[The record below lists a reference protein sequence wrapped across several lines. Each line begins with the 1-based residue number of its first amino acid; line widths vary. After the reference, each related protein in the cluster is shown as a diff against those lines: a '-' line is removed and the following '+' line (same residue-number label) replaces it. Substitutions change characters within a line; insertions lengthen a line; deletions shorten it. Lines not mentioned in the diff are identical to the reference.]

1 MPSIE
6 VRHARVAARNA
17 IEKAQAEVNSA
28 RSHAENTR
36 NSHHFTPEGIRETV
50 GARVKNARS
59 AAGSSLARAEQH
71 TAGLRAQAEDDMR
84 AALTVP
90 EEERAASAAVL
101 APVLAAAAYDPSV
114 LIDAYRNRAPHSLA
128 DRLVLEDTIQAV
140 SDAGMVDTRFDEKW
154 SRTRAKLADA
164 VTTRGERLAAKELAA
179 VAGLEA
185 YVASAKSVIEGE
197 LGDIESDTQS
207 FGVQNETQRFL
218 VSQYE
223 RGMDSGTLDT
233 QAPDAV
239 DVSGMLEESGGHSA
253 FRWLPEDFE
262 PQDTTGVPASG
273 TGAAGG
279 GEGNA

>member
-1 MPSIE
+1 VPQPSVSRILISHPLQVGE
-6 VRHARVAARNA
+6 SAVVVR
-17 IEKAQAEVNSA
+17 
-28 RSHAENTR
+28 
-36 NSHHFTPEGIRETV
+36 P
-50 GARVKNARS
+50 
-59 AAGSSLARAEQH
+59 
-71 TAGLRAQAEDDMR
+71 AGLPFC
-84 AALTVP
+84 ALMSSRITP
-90 EEERAASAAVL
+90 YGWR
-101 APVLAAAAYDPSV
+101 
-114 LIDAYRNRAPHSLA
+114 RAPSSQGE
-128 DRLVLEDTIQAV
+128 RQ
-140 SDAGMVDTRFDEKW
+140 W

-164 VTTRGERLAAKELAA
+164 VTTRGERLAAKELTA

-197 LGDIESDTQS
+197 LGDIEEDTQS

-279 GEGNA
+279 GGEGNA

>member
-1 MPSIE
+1 MPSIQ

-17 IEKAQAEVNSA
+17 IEKARAEVNSA

-36 NSHHFTPEGIRETV
+36 NSNYFTPEGIRETV
-50 GARVKNARS
+50 GAWVKDARS

-101 APVLAAAAYDPSV
+101 APVLAAAAYDPTV
-114 LIDAYRNRAPHSLA
+114 LIDAYRNRAPNSLA
-128 DRLVLEDTIQAV
+128 DRLVLEDAIQAV
-140 SDAGMVDTRFDEKW
+140 SDAGMVDTRFGEKW
-154 SRTRAKLADA
+154 GRTRAQLADA

-179 VAGLEA
+179 VAELEA
-185 YVASAKSVIEGE
+185 YIASATSVIEGE
-197 LGDIESDTQS
+197 LGDIESGT
-207 FGVQNETQRFL
+207 ETVGAREVNTRFF
-218 VSQYE
+218 VSRYE

-239 DVSGMLEESGGHSA
+239 DVSGMLSEAESGGHSA
-253 FRWLPEDFE
+253 FQWLPEDFE
-262 PQDTTGVPASG
+262 PQDTTGVPASD
-273 TGAAGG
+273 
-279 GEGNA
+279 EGLR